1 MAVAVGPK
9 RLSQIVQDAGIHA
22 FTKDDFFLVCG
33 GVTQDP
39 ARLVLVGG
47 QAIEVWGVLLDVP
60 APTGD
65 QNSLTEDTDWLG
77 SAADAQWLA
86 NFLQGENTI
95 ELTKATLDDN
105 TANTAVILLQRPD
118 GRILL
123 MDFLH
128 SITGLGNAEIN
139 KMAVLLELPNQ
150 HGKLLSLRVLHPLH
164 CLQSRMANLQIYSK
178 KRAGNGPLQAQWAL
192 DIVRAYLRQTAL
204 HNSSDEVAK
213 ACRELAEIS
222 ASRPAQYCYTHYGL
236 EPFQAVT
243 PDVLVAAGSKFV
255 QLEWPHMLKR
265 LEVKQA
271 RWRNQQVRLQ
281 QRRKLSPK
289 SSDTS

>member
-1 MAVAVGPK
+1 MAITVGIK
-9 RLSQIVQDAGIHA
+9 RLSQIVKEAGIQA
-22 FTKDDFFLVCG
+22 FTRDDFYLVCN
-33 GVTQDP
+33 GVAQDP

-86 NFLQGENTI
+86 NFLQCENVI

-105 TANTAVILLQRPD
+105 TANTAVLLLQRPD

-128 SITGLGNAEIN
+128 SITGLGNAAIN

-178 KRAGNGPLQAQWAL
+178 KRAGNGPLQVQWAA
-192 DIVRAYLRQTAL
+192 DIVRAYLHQTAL

-222 ASRPAQYCYTHYGL
+222 ASDPAQYCYKHYGL
-236 EPFQAVT
+236 EPLQAVT
-243 PDVLVAAGSKFV
+243 SDVLVAAGDKFV

-265 LEVKQA
+265 LEVKHT

-281 QRRKLSPK
+281 QRKLHASPGDR
-289 SSDTS
+289 S

>member
-1 MAVAVGPK
+1 LAFTVGIK
-9 RLSQIVQDAGIHA
+9 RLSQIVKYAGIHA
-22 FTKDDFFLVCG
+22 FTKDDFYLVCS

-86 NFLQGENTI
+86 NYLQCDNVI
-95 ELTKATLDDN
+95 ELTKATLADN
-105 TANTAVILLQRPD
+105 TANTAVLLLQRPD

-128 SITGLGNAEIN
+128 SITGLGHAAIN

-178 KRAGNGPLQAQWAL
+178 KRACNGLLQAQWAL
-192 DIVRAYLRQTAL
+192 DIVRAYLQQTAM
-204 HNSSDEVAK
+204 HNSSDEVTK
-213 ACRELAEIS
+213 ACRELAKIS
-222 ASRPAQYCYTHYGL
+222 ASDSAQYCYTHYGI

-243 PDVLVAAGSKFV
+243 PDVLVAAGDKFV

-281 QRRKLSPK
+281 QRKLHSNP
-289 SSDTS
+289 SDRS

>member
-1 MAVAVGPK
+1 LAITVGIK
-9 RLSQIVQDAGIHA
+9 RLSQIVKDAGIQA
-22 FTKDDFFLVCG
+22 FTRDDFYLVCN
-33 GVTQDP
+33 GVAQDP

-86 NFLQGENTI
+86 NFLQCENAI

-105 TANTAVILLQRPD
+105 TANTAVLLLQRPD

-128 SITGLGNAEIN
+128 SITGLVNAAIN

-178 KRAGNGPLQAQWAL
+178 KRAGNGPLQAQWAV
-192 DIVRAYLRQTAL
+192 DIVRAYLHQTAL

-213 ACRELAEIS
+213 ACRERAETS
-222 ASRPAQYCYTHYGL
+222 ASDPAQYCYKHYGL
-236 EPFQAVT
+236 KPLQAVT
-243 PDVLVAAGSKFV
+243 PDVLVAAGDKFV

-271 RWRNQQVRLQ
+271 RWRNQQVGLQ
-281 QRRKLSPK
+281 QRKLHAKPG
-289 SSDTS
+289 DRP

>member
-1 MAVAVGPK
+1 LAITVGIK
-9 RLSQIVQDAGIHA
+9 RLSQIVKDAGIQA
-22 FTKDDFFLVCG
+22 FTRDDFYLVCN

-47 QAIEVWGVLLDVP
+47 QAIEVWGVLLNVP

-86 NFLQGENTI
+86 NFLQCENAI

-105 TANTAVILLQRPD
+105 TANTAVLLLQRPD

-128 SITGLGNAEIN
+128 SITGLGNAAIN

-150 HGKLLSLRVLHPLH
+150 HGKLLSMRVLHPLH
-164 CLQSRMANLQIYSK
+164 CLQSRHGTTGTDEQVTGWLYVTEDFWNQIGECF
-178 KRAGNGPLQAQWAL
+178 RRGVAGFRTPSDSLG
-192 DIVRAYLRQTAL
+192 QT
-204 HNSSDEVAK
+204 
-213 ACRELAEIS
+213 R
-222 ASRPAQYCYTHYGL
+222 
-236 EPFQAVT
+236 
-243 PDVLVAAGSKFV
+243 
-255 QLEWPHMLKR
+255 
-265 LEVKQA
+265 
-271 RWRNQQVRLQ
+271 
-281 QRRKLSPK
+281 
-289 SSDTS
+289 